1 MKKLV
6 IICSVIVL
14 SGVAVLGGWY
24 LYNVNEAN
32 RQNNEN
38 KPPTFTNG
46 PTPSPTPPPSAT
58 QTGTYKDYSQAAFSE
73 SASTTRI
80 LFFHSPWCPQCRALD
95 ADIKTASLPDNTTI
109 LKVDY
114 DSNQDLR
121 KKYGVTLQTTLVK
134 VDASG
139 NLVRK
144 YVAYN
149 EPNYAAVK
157 AALLD

>member
-6 IICSVIVL
+6 IICLVIVL
-14 SGVAVLGGWY
+14 TAAAVLGGWY
-24 LYNVNEAN
+24 FYNVNEAN

-46 PTPSPTPPPSAT
+46 PTPSATPPPVVERDGS
-58 QTGTYKDYSQAAFSE
+58 YKDYSEAAFNE

-80 LFFHSPWCPQCRALD
+80 LFFHAPWCPQCRALD
-95 ADIKTASLPDNTTI
+95 ADIQLANLPDSTTI
-109 LKVDY
+109 FKVDY

-139 NLVRK
+139 NLIQK

-157 AALLD
+157 AALLE